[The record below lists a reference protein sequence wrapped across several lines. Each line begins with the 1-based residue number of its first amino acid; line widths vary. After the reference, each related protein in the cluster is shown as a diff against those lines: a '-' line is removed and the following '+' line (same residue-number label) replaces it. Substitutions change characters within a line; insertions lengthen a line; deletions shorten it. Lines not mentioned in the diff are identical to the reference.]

1 MIIPC
6 SWIFGVLMYIPWFL
20 ALNFVKEMGEC
31 RDMWPAKWMGKAYSI
46 TWFLFGSFCPISLMA
61 ALYIRVVYTL
71 WFKRGEASQQ
81 QVGNKP
87 LQWQKANFFFPFV
100 HFFHIMDTICAWINS
115 KRYTYYERLE
125 LILCFHCLPERARC
139 AYLFFQ

>member
-1 MIIPC
+1 
-6 SWIFGVLMYIPWFL
+6 
-20 ALNFVKEMGEC
+20 
-31 RDMWPAKWMGKAYSI
+31 
-46 TWFLFGSFCPISLMA
+46 MA

-100 HFFHIMDTICAWINS
+100 HFFHIMDTICA
-115 KRYTYYERLE
+115 
-125 LILCFHCLPERARC
+125 
-139 AYLFFQ
+139 

>member
-1 MIIPC
+1 MN
-6 SWIFGVLMYIPWFL
+6 IPWFL

-81 QVGNKP
+81 QVGTSPYNSKKP
-87 LQWQKANFFFPFV
+87 IFSSLLYIFFISWTPFV
-100 HFFHIMDTICAWINS
+100 PELTPNVIYIMNVWS
-115 KRYTYYERLE
+115 
-125 LILCFHCLPERARC
+125 
-139 AYLFFQ
+139 